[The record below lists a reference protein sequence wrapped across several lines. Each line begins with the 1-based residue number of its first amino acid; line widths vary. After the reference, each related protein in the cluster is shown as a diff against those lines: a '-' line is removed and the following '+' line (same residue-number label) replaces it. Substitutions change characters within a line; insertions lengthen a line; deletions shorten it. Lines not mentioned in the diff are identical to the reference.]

1 MQHVTSADGTRIA
14 FEQLGVGPPLLLV
27 TGALND
33 RTTRNAGVP
42 LAKLLSERHTVIC
55 YDRRGRGDS
64 TNTAPYALARE
75 VEDIAALLGQLGGT
89 PDVYGHSSG
98 GLLALEAAH
107 AGLPIR
113 KLALYEPPLSL
124 RAVRDPMPSDIVE
137 QLVRFTER
145 EQRSEAV
152 ELFLSRAVG
161 VPETALQ
168 KTKQSPHWP
177 MLMRLAHTLS
187 YDVGVAQ
194 NPEAIVERAKALHT
208 PTLVLDGERSA
219 PWLRFAV
226 ESLAIALPC
235 GVRQSLPGQ
244 SHEVD
249 PVQLAP
255 RLLTFFA
262 DRD

>member
-14 FEQLGVGPPLLLV
+14 YEQLGAGPPLLLV

-42 LAKLLSERHTVIC
+42 LARLLAERHTVIC
-55 YDRRGRGDS
+55 FDRRGRGDS
-64 TNTAPYALARE
+64 SNTAPYALTRE
-75 VEDIAALLGQLGGT
+75 VEDMAALLDQLGGT
-89 PDVYGHSSG
+89 PGVYGHSSG

-113 KLALYEPPLSL
+113 KLALYEPPLTL
-124 RAVRDPMPSDIVE
+124 RAVRDPMPGDIVE
-137 QLVRFTER
+137 QLVHFTEQ

-152 ELFLSRAVG
+152 ELFLSRAVCI
-161 VPETALQ
+161 PEGALQ

-177 MLMRLAHTLS
+177 VLMRLAHTLS

-194 NPEAIVERAKALHT
+194 NPEGIVERAKTLHV
-208 PTLVLDGERSA
+208 PTLVVDGERSA
-219 PWLRFAV
+219 PWMRFAV
-226 ESLAIALPC
+226 EALASALPR
-235 GVRQSLPGQ
+235 GERQSLPGQ

-249 PVQLAP
+249 PLQLAP
-255 RLLTFFA
+255 KLLTFFA
-262 DRD
+262 S